1 MILKLIMKNIYV
13 ILFCPL
19 LFACNS
25 AEKLYDLCGEFK
37 ESTNVNGELFV
48 DSIVTNYPSAIECDS
63 SSLIIFSEGNKFINV
78 FDIKDGNIL
87 ASAGVKGRSAGEIVS
102 SVFSGFCKKDSI
114 ISIYDPT
121 MNRLN
126 FYKYSNCDMTR
137 VDYVNFIANKYTDN
151 LFSRLH
157 CMDNGYKIGYSVF
170 DSKDILLLFDKE
182 FQFIKMFGDL
192 PLKNIQEFKGTIPAY
207 VASYNN
213 YFAYAIIDFGY
224 IALYKISDNGD
235 IVKEWDKYIT
245 KPLFTENNGKIT
257 YDDKNLDGFLNIKM
271 TENYI
276 YCNYSGKTYSE
287 AISQNIYSKPNEIF
301 VFDYNGNP
309 VRKIVP
315 NYPMFYFDVSKDDKY
330 IYSYV
335 EDHTGKIIKYT
346 I

>member
-1 MILKLIMKNIYV
+1 MKYIYIV
-13 ILFCPL
+13 LFYQL
-19 LFACNS
+19 LCACNS
-25 AEKLYDLCGEFK
+25 NEESYILCEEFK
-37 ESTNVNGELFV
+37 ESINVEGELFV
-48 DSIVTNYPSAIECDS
+48 ENIVINYPSAIKCDS
-63 SSLIIFSEGNKFINV
+63 SNLIIFAEGNEFINV
-78 FDIKDGNIL
+78 FNIKDGSKI
-87 ASAGVKGRSAGEIVS
+87 ASSANKGRSAGEVIS
-102 SVFSGFCKKDSI
+102 TWYSGFDETDSI
-114 ISIYDPT
+114 ISVYDVT
-121 MNRLN
+121 MKRLN
-126 FYKYSNCDMTR
+126 YYKYYKADTTSVNYLNFKSNEYPNHLFNMQCMNNE
-137 VDYVNFIANKYTDN
+137 YV
-151 LFSRLH
+151 
-157 CMDNGYKIGYSVF
+157 IGYSIY
-170 DSKDILLLFDKE
+170 DSKDQFILFDENLK
-182 FQFIKMFGDL
+182 FIKSFGDF
-192 PLKNIQEFKGTIPAY
+192 PLQNVKKFKGTITGYA
-207 VASYNN
+207 ASYNN
-213 YFAYAIIDFGY
+213 YFAYATIDFGY

-287 AISQNIYSKPNEIF
+287 AISQNSNSKPNEIF